1 MRRIVNTSE
10 QMSTLTRLAGRPETN
25 TGRPLRETRRT

>member
-1 MRRIVNTSE
+1 MRHTVKTSE
-10 QMSTLTRLAGRPETN
+10 EMSTLTRLAGRPETN